1 MKYDENVNPVEDP
14 ICRSA
19 ANSTPPPNTAFRSG
33 AKTIPPLIYAA
44 VFGIGLLVQHFLPV
58 ARVALT
64 GTIVRFVGTLFMS
77 ASAILAGWSLAS
89 FWHART
95 SPLPIQPSRALV
107 TTGPYRFI
115 RNPMYASLACLHAGL
130 AIWLDVFW
138 ALLFLPV
145 VLVLVQH
152 LVIAGEERYLE
163 QKFGDEYRRYKARVP
178 RWIPRFRQG
187 NRSG

>member
-1 MKYDENVNPVEDP
+1 M
-14 ICRSA
+14 
-19 ANSTPPPNTAFRSG
+19 
-33 AKTIPPLIYAA
+33 IPPLIYAA
-44 VFGIGLLVQHFLPV
+44 VFGIGLLVQHFFPV
-58 ARVALT
+58 ARTVLAGAIARL
-64 GTIVRFVGTLFMS
+64 VGTLLMS
-77 ASAILAGWSLAS
+77 TSAILAGWSFAS

-138 ALLFLPV
+138 ALLFLPA
-145 VLVLVQH
+145 VLVLVRH

-178 RWIPRFRQG
+178 RWIPRL
-187 NRSG
+187 